1 MSEAEKLKK
10 EWFTVLKAIGN
21 ILELEDSSDKSEMFS
36 LMLEKKRKM
45 EKEIKKYFEIVQI
58 TTFSLKPLNQNQ

>member
-10 EWFTVLKAIGN
+10 EWFTVLKAIDT
-21 ILELEDSSDKSEMFS
+21 ILELDDSSDKSEMFS
-36 LMLEKKRKM
+36 LMLSKKSKI
-45 EKEIKKYFEIVQI
+45 EKELSKHYEIVQI